1 MSENNESINTNELS
15 MLSKV
20 AFSVNKRVFNKAS
33 MIVLLSVIFLVVS
46 VFYVATKG
54 HDRHRKDDIVS
65 NANTN
70 PYTLQ
75 ENLTAL
81 ERMQALEAQKS
92 VRAPNY
98 TATTDG
104 NKIGNPRAFREEPAT
119 LELEREMA
127 VRMNAPTTFINIDEP
142 LANNGR
148 KNPEL
153 AANATPMIA
162 SHDANGAFLNAKNS
176 IEQVDAAA
184 LSHPDYMLGAGEFI
198 PATLETAIQS
208 ELPGMVRALTTR
220 DVYALTGNR
229 ILIPKGSRLIGQY
242 SSGSMDPSQARVLI
256 SWTRVQLPNG
266 IVATLN
272 SPSSDALGRAGQGA
286 DSIDTHFFER
296 FSTGFLYSILG
307 ATTAFTGVNPDT
319 EYNSASAYRIAA
331 AGSLQQSAS
340 DSLHANRNIQPTL
353 HIDQGAQINVF
364 VARDV
369 SFFNVAR
376 R

>member
-1 MSENNESINTNELS
+1 MNEANQPINTNELKHLS
-15 MLSKV
+15 QVTLPNSKRAMNKMASFAILML
-20 AFSVNKRVFNKAS
+20 
-33 MIVLLSVIFLVVS
+33 IVLVMG
-46 VFYVATKG
+46 VFYVASKG
-54 HDRHRKDDIVS
+54 HARHRTDLIAS

-81 ERMQALEAQKS
+81 ERMQALDAERKND
-92 VRAPNY
+92 APNY

-104 NKIGNPRAFREEPAT
+104 KKIGNPSAYRDGPESQA
-119 LELEREMA
+119 LERELA
-127 VRMNAPTTFINIDEP
+127 VRMNAPTTFINVDEP
-142 LANNGR
+142 AANNGR

-153 AANATPMIA
+153 AANATPMMA
-162 SHDANGAFLNAKNS
+162 GHDNNSAFLNAKNS
-176 IEQVDAAA
+176 IEQIDAAA
-184 LSHPDYMLGAGEFI
+184 LPHPDYMLGAGEFI

-208 ELPGMVRALTTR
+208 ELPGMVRAITAR

-242 SSGSMDPSQARVLI
+242 SSGSMEPSQARVLI

-266 IVATLN
+266 VVATLN
-272 SPSSDALGRAGQGA
+272 SPSSDSLGRSGQGA
-286 DSIDTHFFER
+286 DKIDSHFFER
-296 FSTGFLYSILG
+296 FSSGFLYSILG
-307 ATTAFTGVNPDT
+307 ATTANVGVNSGA
-319 EYNSASAYRIAA
+319 EYNSASAYRIAM

-340 DSLHANRNIQPTL
+340 DSLQANRSIQPTL

-369 SFFNVAR
+369 SFFHIPR